1 MNIQPRSFVWRDRM
15 YVAEMGVKA
24 LRRAVAPFG
33 LELAREDG
41 VLMTVVICSRP
52 MAASSRPSRPSG

>member
-33 LELAREDG
+33 LELARED
-41 VLMTVVICSRP
+41 MTVVICSRP